1 MRTAIIGTGMQGSR
15 YAAMIASGNV
25 KGMELAAMT
34 RFREQYR
41 ELLKTAIEKNK
52 LVFQS
57 ADELFE
63 AVEGRGNHIAQGAEG
78 RNSLMISNAAY
89 LSSWKH
95 CTVSIL
101 KQNTPEEE
109 QFEKEFETLLREK
122 QSS

>member
-1 MRTAIIGTGMQGSR
+1 MKTAIIRTGMQGSR

-41 ELLKTAIEKNK
+41 ELLITAIEKNTP
-52 LVFQS
+52 VFQS

-63 AVEGRGNHIAQGAEG
+63 AVEGRGNLIAQGAEG

-95 CTVSIL
+95 CTVSIP